1 MVGVWSAGDCV
12 RHICNLLPRTNWSAV
27 ILHLELSDEG
37 LDCSLEGQCAH
48 HRIEC
53 LREVVV
59 SQNGNI
65 SEKSMSI
72 STFTWQWGA
81 LTSDIPLYPT
91 FARNSFISN
100 FRGYDMSSPST
111 QNIRRYVMTA
121 SVAAITATGAWY
133 GAGLKFRR
141 EVKQVPG
148 LNIAIIQVI
157 TDQILKGNEESSPG
171 HTGGEDRTSR
181 GQKGSSSTTE
191 DGATNQD

>member
-1 MVGVWSAGDCV
+1 MGGVWCAGDCV
-12 RHICNLLPRTNWSAV
+12 RHLCNLLRRTNWSAA

-37 LDCSLEGQCAH
+37 LDCSLEGQRAH
-48 HRIEC
+48 QRMEC
-53 LREVVV
+53 LREVVI
-59 SQNGNI
+59 SQNGYI
-65 SEKSMSI
+65 SEKSIPI
-72 STFTWQWGA
+72 STFTWQWA
-81 LTSDIPLYPT
+81 TLDPHLPLYPS
-91 FARNSFISN
+91 FAINSFISN

-148 LNIAIIQVI
+148 LNIAVIQII
-157 TDQILKGNEESSPG
+157 TDQILKGNKESFPG
-171 HTGGEDRTSR
+171 HTDGEDRTSR
-181 GQKGSSSTTE
+181 GQKSSSSTTE